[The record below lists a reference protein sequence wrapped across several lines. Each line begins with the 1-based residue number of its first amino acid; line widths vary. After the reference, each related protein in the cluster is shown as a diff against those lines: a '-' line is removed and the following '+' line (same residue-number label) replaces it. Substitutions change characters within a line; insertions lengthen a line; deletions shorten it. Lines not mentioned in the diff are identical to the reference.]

1 MVIKDMLG
9 AIEQFEGVLDTY
21 NQAWKKQYD
30 ELIKGLSETYKL
42 MKVLEKENE
51 ELNNE
56 ISVLNSQL
64 TSLKTKSEEMD
75 NKIEGLRSK
84 KEESTLKMQELN
96 ADLEKIISDSKKPQF
111 ELENLVSKV
120 DGLNEKISAKEA
132 EKAELD
138 QKKIDN
144 ENKENQLSGDQK
156 ARMAELEKQIARLK
170 QENFFPMFVY
180 DHAPEEISEVD
191 IIATIMEKGNI
202 HLDNLKKSLDIPP
215 IMLVRTIKQLA
226 LKGLI
231 NLDEN
236 TNEISLP

>member
-1 MVIKDMLG
+1 MLG

-30 ELIKGLSETYKL
+30 ELVKGLSETYKL
-42 MKVLEKENE
+42 MKILEKEDE

-56 ISVLNSQL
+56 ISDLNNQL

-75 NKIEGLRSK
+75 TKIEGLRSK
-84 KEESTLKMQELN
+84 KEESTLKIQELN
-96 ADLEKIISDSKKPQF
+96 SNLEKIISDSKKPQF
-111 ELENLVSKV
+111 ELENLSSKV
-120 DGLNEKISAKEA
+120 EGLNGKISAKEA

-156 ARMAELEKQIARLK
+156 ARMAEVEKQNGRLK
-170 QENFFPMFVY
+170 KENFFPMFVY
-180 DHAPEEISEVD
+180 EHAPEEISEVD
-191 IIATIMEKGNI
+191 IIATIMEKGTIN
-202 HLDNLKKSLDIPP
+202 LDTLKKSLDIPP
-215 IMLVRTIKQLA
+215 IMAVRTIKQLA

-231 NLDEN
+231 NLNES
-236 TNEISLP
+236 TNEVSLP